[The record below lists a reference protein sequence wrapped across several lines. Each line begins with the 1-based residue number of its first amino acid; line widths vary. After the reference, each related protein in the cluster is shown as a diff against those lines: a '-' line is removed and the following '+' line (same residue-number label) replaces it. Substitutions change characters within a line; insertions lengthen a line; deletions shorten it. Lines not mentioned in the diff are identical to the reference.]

1 MQSFSFC
8 LLRHMSFLADKIRAK
23 LFLGI
28 GIRNAC
34 FFACFKATHHPNHIF
49 GKVAHRLH
57 ALGVLRDRG
66 YGSAVDDGREQPDL
80 VVELIGLFFEFREL
94 VVYLVDPFP
103 QGGVVEVVAASAAE
117 KKSRCQ
123 K

>member
-57 ALGVLRDRG
+57 PFFVLRR
-66 YGSAVDDGREQPDL
+66 VL
-80 VVELIGLFFEFREL
+80 
-94 VVYLVDPFP
+94 
-103 QGGVVEVVAASAAE
+103 
-117 KKSRCQ
+117 RCQ
-123 K
+123 PVHHIPVEPAVGICAIPKYLFSASSEAVVPPLLAIATAAPGLNLKFS

>member
-1 MQSFSFC
+1 MFDIVGP
-8 LLRHMSFLADKIRAK
+8 LEPDD
-23 LFLGI
+23 
-28 GIRNAC
+28 
-34 FFACFKATHHPNHIF
+34 
-49 GKVAHRLH
+49 VV

-103 QGGVVEVVAASAAE
+103 QGGVVDA
-117 KKSRCQ
+117 KSDVIRVRFIVF
-123 K
+123 